1 MSTLERTRRDR
12 GRGTRRRR
20 PVLRAIVVALAA
32 LFVFLL
38 GIAFA
43 RTLDDRPRTSG
54 DETIVRTL
62 TPRPQDAPGRTVT
75 VTVTAPNP

>member
-1 MSTLERTRRDR
+1 VTTLERTRRDSQR
-12 GRGTRRRR
+12 RTRRRR
-20 PVLRAIVVALAA
+20 PLVRALLVVLAA

-43 RTLDDRPRTSG
+43 RTLDDRPRTTG

-62 TPRPQDAPGRTVT
+62 TPVPQSARGRTVT
-75 VTVTAPNP
+75 VTVTATSP

>member
-1 MSTLERTRRDR
+1 VTTLERPRRDAR
-12 GRGTRRRR
+12 RTTRRRR
-20 PVLRAIVVALAA
+20 PVFRALLIVLAA

-54 DETIVRTL
+54 NETIVRTL
-62 TPRPQDAPGRTVT
+62 TPVPQSAPGRTVT
-75 VTVTAPNP
+75 VTVTGH